1 MPLRNIE
8 MTFMPPASVRQVGD
22 LRWRRFIIMDG
33 GKHYWTG
40 RDWSDDPAKAKRYLR
55 ESDAM
60 RAGFRLHEGDK
71 APAQFKATVVV
82 TAKRGEWT
90 LADLIKHL
98 KRWGRFL
105 LMKSEETRAVEVEIH
120 WEGLEEDDR
129 EAEWTRRDE

>member
-40 RDWSDDPAKAKRYLR
+40 RDWSDDPVKAKRYLR
-55 ESDAM
+55 ESDGI
-60 RAGFRLHEGDK
+60 RAALRIHEGDT
-71 APAQFKATVVV
+71 APALFKATVIVS
-82 TAKRGEWT
+82 TQRGEWT
-90 LADLIKHL
+90 MADLTKHL

-105 LMKSEETRAVEVEIH
+105 LMRSEETRAIKVEIH
-120 WEGLEEDDR
+120 WDGLEADGG